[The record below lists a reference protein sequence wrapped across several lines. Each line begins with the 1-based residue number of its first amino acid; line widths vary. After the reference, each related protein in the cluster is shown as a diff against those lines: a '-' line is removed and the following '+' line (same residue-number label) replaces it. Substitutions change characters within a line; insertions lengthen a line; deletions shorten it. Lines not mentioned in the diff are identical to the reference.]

1 MDKNTSLVAIISG
14 GSGLVGSAIAHKLA
28 EDGYA
33 VALLCHKAVGK
44 AETII
49 RNLPGK
55 NHAAFACDITKEEET
70 RTILEDIARVGV
82 IKVCVHSA
90 ASPLERKRVLD
101 LSLESFRME
110 FDVNVFGGFNLF
122 QTAVPYMDKEGGILM
137 GITTAALESSHAVGK
152 MGGYIPAKS
161 ALRGL
166 LAVLAKELSLSNI
179 RVFAVAP
186 GFIPGGINADLPEHV
201 FKFIREKNISKLESP
216 EDVAGAVSF
225 LCSDKA
231 SSLSGLSLL
240 VSSGETSIL

>member
-1 MDKNTSLVAIISG
+1 MNKNISPVAIISG

-28 EDGYA
+28 EDGYG
-33 VALLCHKAVGK
+33 VALLCHRAIDK

-49 RNLPGK
+49 RDLPGK
-55 NHAAFACDITKEEET
+55 NHTAFTCNITEEEEA
-70 RTILEDIARVGV
+70 RTTLKEIAQMGV

-101 LSLESFRME
+101 LSLGSFRKE
-110 FDVNVFGGFNLF
+110 FDVNLFGAFNLF
-122 QTAVPYMDKEGGILM
+122 QAAVPYMDKEGGVLI
-137 GITTAALESSHAVGK
+137 GITTAALESSHAIGK

-166 LAVLAKELSLSNI
+166 LAVLAKELLPSNI

-201 FKFIREKNISKLESP
+201 FKFIREKNISKLERP
-216 EDVAGAVSF
+216 EDVAEAVSF

-231 SSLSGLSLL
+231 ASLSGLSLS